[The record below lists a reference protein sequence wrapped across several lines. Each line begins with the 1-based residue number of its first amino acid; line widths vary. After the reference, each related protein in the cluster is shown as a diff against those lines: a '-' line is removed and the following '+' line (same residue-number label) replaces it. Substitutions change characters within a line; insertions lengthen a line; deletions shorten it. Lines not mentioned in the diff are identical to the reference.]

1 MAVFFDASPDVLTP
15 EVLAGLGDDQLWQVI
30 YDNLHPGKDTPGAWE
45 ALVAPEVV
53 DRVRRLLTA
62 RHVDIEH
69 QLAERGAELA
79 EFRHQCWEAGPAGR
93 QAWFDREAEHN
104 RWRGRALDVKRS
116 IAYRLQVAKATA
128 GAMGQQRVARSAA
141 PTGAPPAGSRSRSTG
156 TGRSVSRRG
165 STRSRTTKRCGRFFA
180 RSGCRRG
187 ASWSPPP
194 TCSPTACG
202 RECSAGADAAGYR
215 PARHPDHGPTTR
227 RRARRPAPCQR
238 FPDAHP
244 ARRSSRYSA
253 GWIRSTD
260 DAAPAVA
267 GLAAAING
275 R

>member
-128 GAMGQQRVARSAA
+128 GAMGQQRVAQE
-141 PTGAPPAGSRSRSTG
+141 
-156 TGRSVSRRG
+156 RR
-165 STRSRTTKRCGRFFA
+165 A
-180 RSGCRRG
+180 YRG
-187 ASWSPPP
+187 AACRLAVAINRHRQAGVQEGIDPEPHDQALWEVLREVRVPQGSELVAAADLLADGVWPCMLRGCGCCWIQTSSPP
-194 TCSPTACG
+194 
-202 RECSAGADAAGYR
+202 
-215 PARHPDHGPTTR
+215 GP
-227 RRARRPAPCQR
+227 
-238 FPDAHP
+238 
-244 ARRSSRYSA
+244 
-253 GWIRSTD
+253 WTD
-260 DAAPAVA
+260 DTSACSSASTLPAVP
-267 GLAAAING
+267 
-275 R
+275 